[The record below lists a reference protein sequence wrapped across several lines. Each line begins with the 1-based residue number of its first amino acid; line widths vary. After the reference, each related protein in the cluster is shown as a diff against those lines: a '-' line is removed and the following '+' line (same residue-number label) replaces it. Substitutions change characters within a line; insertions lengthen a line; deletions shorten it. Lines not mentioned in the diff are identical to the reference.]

1 MPGPLDVLARYVES
15 FNEGAR
21 RGDFASMVATFSDD
35 AELVFEGLP
44 IGPFHGRDEI
54 AQAYREQ
61 PPDDLIAVRDAVVDG
76 NDVTVVYGWQRDG
89 YTRAGEMRLAIDGE
103 HVRRLVI
110 TFDAPAPS

>member
-21 RGDFASMVATFSDD
+21 SGDFAAMVATFSDD

-89 YTRAGEMRLAIDGE
+89 YSRAGEMRLAIDGE
-103 HVRRLVI
+103 QVRRLVI